1 MDVEGFL
8 ESLKRDPD
16 YADQIVHVRT
26 EPVRTPHWVEL
37 PEALRPEAVEFL
49 SALAASRLY
58 AHQGEA
64 IEAALD
70 GRDVLITTGTAS
82 GKSLCYQVP
91 ILQSMLDSP
100 DASALLIFPAKALA
114 HDQAASWKHG
124 IEAIAD
130 SVDAR
135 SLAASSFDADAD
147 SADRRLAR
155 ESGRM
160 LITNPEML
168 HMNLLPRHAR
178 WARFFQGLKFV
189 VIDEVHSYTGFF
201 GANMANVVRRLERVC
216 EHYGAR
222 PQLVCCSA
230 TVGNPKQMAER
241 ITGRELHHVA
251 EDTSACGSRT
261 YVFWN
266 PPRIK
271 RRLWRGRRSAN
282 VEAHE
287 LMVKLIRERAPTI
300 CFAKARNT
308 AEMIYRYVRETL
320 EKESPGLAD
329 RVIPYRGGYSGKE
342 RREMERRLREGEI
355 LGVSATR
362 ALELGIDIGALDACI
377 VVGYPGVLNA
387 FFQQTGR
394 AGRAGRD
401 SLCILVGID
410 SPINQHVMDHPEY
423 VFERPIERAVIDQD
437 NPFVVVG
444 HLRCAAAELPV
455 KEPDLGRFGYA
466 SNLALEVLEE
476 KQKVHRA
483 RDAWYH
489 ASSDQPAH
497 HVRLRGFGDE
507 STVIMD
513 ADSGEV
519 MDRLDKFRALR
530 IFYPGA
536 IYFHQGDTYEMVHHD
551 FDRNVV
557 QVRPVDV
564 SYYTD
569 PVTGTAVDHIDA
581 ILDQRPIGV
590 GTGYLGEVFA
600 VLSTPVYEKIQ
611 FYTLDRISQHEID
624 VPAEHYEAMAFWL
637 ECPPEIPMEVARRGL
652 DPGSGM
658 TGILYCVSRILPLF
672 LTSDANDFDWSQGA
686 RNASDHTMF
695 WFEFYLH
702 GIGNAEQCYERLE
715 EILGVTLDHLLTCDC
730 DDGCPNCTSRL
741 ITPYHVRNIELGE
754 GQVESR
760 RAAVVVLNSLLTGQS
775 VEESF
780 ALLDAPR
787 ENRGQQFLPT
797 VTGEPEQRE
806 PHVMPLSDRTRGLM
820 LRKLERD
827 QLTKQTLDHA
837 IDLKPE
843 LGVPGE
849 ERDQVRAASE
859 EEAQPKRPAINRASS
874 PLSQKLR
881 SKLGALS
888 SEQDGAKR
896 KRVASDKASGV
907 APAEQ
912 KEPKP
917 TPSKEPLA
925 SRISKR
931 VTGSPPAKPA
941 AASPKSTPSD
951 AGEIQS
957 GDSVAR
963 RARKLK
969 RKRKQ

>member
-1 MDVEGFL
+1 
-8 ESLKRDPD
+8 
-16 YADQIVHVRT
+16 
-26 EPVRTPHWVEL
+26 
-37 PEALRPEAVEFL
+37 
-49 SALAASRLY
+49 
-58 AHQGEA
+58 
-64 IEAALD
+64 
-70 GRDVLITTGTAS
+70 
-82 GKSLCYQVP
+82 
-91 ILQSMLDSP
+91 
-100 DASALLIFPAKALA
+100 
-114 HDQAASWKHG
+114 
-124 IEAIAD
+124 
-130 SVDAR
+130 
-135 SLAASSFDADAD
+135 
-147 SADRRLAR
+147 
-155 ESGRM
+155 
-160 LITNPEML
+160 
-168 HMNLLPRHAR
+168 
-178 WARFFQGLKFV
+178 
-189 VIDEVHSYTGFF
+189 
-201 GANMANVVRRLERVC
+201 
-216 EHYGAR
+216 
-222 PQLVCCSA
+222 
-230 TVGNPKQMAER
+230 
-241 ITGRELHHVA
+241 
-251 EDTSACGSRT
+251 
-261 YVFWN
+261 
-266 PPRIK
+266 
-271 RRLWRGRRSAN
+271 
-282 VEAHE
+282 
-287 LMVKLIRERAPTI
+287 
-300 CFAKARNT
+300 
-308 AEMIYRYVRETL
+308 
-320 EKESPGLAD
+320 
-329 RVIPYRGGYSGKE
+329 
-342 RREMERRLREGEI
+342 
-355 LGVSATR
+355 
-362 ALELGIDIGALDACI
+362 
-377 VVGYPGVLNA
+377 
-387 FFQQTGR
+387 
-394 AGRAGRD
+394 
-401 SLCILVGID
+401 
-410 SPINQHVMDHPEY
+410 
-423 VFERPIERAVIDQD
+423 
-437 NPFVVVG
+437 
-444 HLRCAAAELPV
+444 
-455 KEPDLGRFGYA
+455 
-466 SNLALEVLEE
+466 
-476 KQKVHRA
+476 
-483 RDAWYH
+483 
-489 ASSDQPAH
+489 
-497 HVRLRGFGDE
+497 
-507 STVIMD
+507 
-513 ADSGEV
+513 
-519 MDRLDKFRALR
+519 
-530 IFYPGA
+530 
-536 IYFHQGDTYEMVHHD
+536 
-551 FDRNVV
+551 
-557 QVRPVDV
+557 
-564 SYYTD
+564 
-569 PVTGTAVDHIDA
+569 
-581 ILDQRPIGV
+581 
-590 GTGYLGEVFA
+590 
-600 VLSTPVYEKIQ
+600 
-611 FYTLDRISQHEID
+611 
-624 VPAEHYEAMAFWL
+624 
-637 ECPPEIPMEVARRGL
+637 
-652 DPGSGM
+652 M